1 MNQSEIILVY
11 DKNCPFCDNYSQ
23 LVRIRQDVG
32 QLVLIDAR
40 IDHPLVND
48 IKAIGLD
55 LNQGMVVKISN
66 QYYHGADALNVLAL
80 LSSRSG
86 IFNKL
91 NYWCFKSKTLSTVLY
106 PVLRCG
112 RNLVLKLLGKTQIT

>member
-1 MNQSEIILVY
+1 MNHSEILLVY
-11 DKNCPFCDNYSQ
+11 DKDCPFCHNYSQ

-32 QLVLIDAR
+32 NLVLVDAR

-48 IKAIGLD
+48 IKEKGFD
-55 LNQGMVVKISN
+55 LNQGMVVKISS
-66 QYYHGADALNVLAL
+66 QYYHGADALNILAL

-91 NYWCFKSKTLSTVLY
+91 NYWCFKSKALSIMLY
-106 PVLRCG
+106 PVLRSG
-112 RNLVLKLLGKTQIT
+112 RNLVLKLLRKNKIK